1 MVKDMI
7 IKYLRNNF
15 LSPVGERAGWCLDSG
30 TSDASYREL

>member
-1 MVKDMI
+1 MVKNMI
-7 IKYLRNNF
+7 IRDLWDKF